1 MTKNKNTCDCELCL
15 YKTFPLDNPLAND
28 STKVVEAIIYHFI
41 FRLGH
46 LVKSKKELNSHVIK
60 FITMV
65 NQSYL
70 PLSTDIK
77 ETITTI
83 YKKIIDSGQGCH
95 FSTNV
100 TLTKHIQKET
110 TYLKLIISSMEEKEV
125 ISPITIVID
134 DVIEVI
140 YDIKTIKE
148 DVEKVIDD
156 IKTIKN
162 DIVEDHKNI
171 QDASGSYYSYCII
184 S

>member
-100 TLTKHIQKET
+100 TLTKHIQKEMKMKICIY
-110 TYLKLIISSMEEKEV
+110 YLMIIKL
-125 ISPITIVID
+125 
-134 DVIEVI
+134 
-140 YDIKTIKE
+140 
-148 DVEKVIDD
+148 
-156 IKTIKN
+156 
-162 DIVEDHKNI
+162 
-171 QDASGSYYSYCII
+171 
-184 S
+184 